1 MNNRRRLVAVLCA
14 STLVSPSTVLAQQAA
29 KTPPRLGIL
38 LFGTPDADPNASAFR
53 QGLRD
58 LGYVQAKN
66 IAIEYRYAAGKAER
80 LPELAKELVALKPDV
95 IFALGG
101 DVAPFVRAAT
111 STIPVV
117 IAVSN
122 DPVQGG
128 LVASLSRPG
137 GNVTGVTFIASELAG
152 KRLQLLRDIA
162 PRVSRIGVVW
172 NPDHV
177 DPESR
182 ETQLAAQ
189 KLGVQIQSLEVRSE
203 SDFDA
208 AFQLAI
214 SARVEALIVV
224 SSRLMT
230 ANRTRITTFAA
241 DRRLVLVS
249 GWGPWTT
256 GGALFSYGPDL
267 NVINHRAASYV
278 DRILKGARPADMPIE
293 RPTHFELI
301 VNGKT
306 AKALGLSIP
315 QSVLIL
321 ANKVID

>member
-1 MNNRRRLVAVLCA
+1 MPPF
-14 STLVSPSTVLAQQAA
+14 TLLAQQAT
-29 KTPPRLGIL
+29 KTLPRLGIL
-38 LFGTPDADPNASAFR
+38 LFGTPDADPNAPTFR

-58 LGYVQAKN
+58 LGYVEAKN
-66 IAIEYRYAAGKAER
+66 IAIEYRYAAGKTER
-80 LPELAKELVALKPDV
+80 LRDLAKELVALKSDV

-101 DVAPFVRAAT
+101 DVAPFAIAAT

-122 DPVQGG
+122 DPVPSG
-128 LVASLSRPG
+128 LVASLAHPG

-162 PRVSRIGVVW
+162 PRVSLIGVIW
-172 NPDHV
+172 NPDNV
-177 DPESR
+177 DPEYR

-189 KLGVQIQSLEVRSE
+189 KLGVQIQSLEVRNE
-203 SDFDA
+203 PDFDA

-230 ANRTRITTFAA
+230 TNRARITGFAA

-249 GWGPWTT
+249 GWGPWAT

-267 NVINHRAASYV
+267 NVVIHRAASYV
-278 DRILKGARPADMPIE
+278 DRIFKGARPADMPIE
-293 RPTHFELI
+293 RLTHFELI
-301 VNGKT
+301 VNGNT
-306 AKALGLSIP
+306 AKALGLPIP
-315 QSVLIL
+315 QSLLSL